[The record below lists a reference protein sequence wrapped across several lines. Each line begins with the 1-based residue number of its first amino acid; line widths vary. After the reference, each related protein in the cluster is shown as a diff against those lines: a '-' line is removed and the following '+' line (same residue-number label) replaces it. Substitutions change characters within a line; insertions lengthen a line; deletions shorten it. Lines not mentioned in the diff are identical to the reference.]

1 MHEHLSMLL
10 WAVGGVL
17 IGFLLVGLWNGFVG
31 NSFTA
36 LKASQSP
43 GAWRMLTL
51 FFLSGGKMSHELTFM
66 LWIAVAVLIGSI
78 VLSYV
83 PLKTIL

>member
-1 MHEHLSMLL
+1 
-10 WAVGGVL
+10 
-17 IGFLLVGLWNGFVG
+17 
-31 NSFTA
+31 
-36 LKASQSP
+36 
-43 GAWRMLTL
+43 
-51 FFLSGGKMSHELTFM
+51 MSHELTFM